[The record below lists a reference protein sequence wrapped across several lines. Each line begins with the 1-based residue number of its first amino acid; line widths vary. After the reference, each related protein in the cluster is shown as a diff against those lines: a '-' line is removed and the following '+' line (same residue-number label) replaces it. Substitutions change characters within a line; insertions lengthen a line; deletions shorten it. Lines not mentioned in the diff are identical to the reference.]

1 MNHAAQIFLYSFY
14 FLNILSHYFPFPVF
28 FILSWRSE
36 FPSGCFLCQPEEFS
50 LAFLKG
56 VDMLATDSLSL
67 LLPGNVIISPLL
79 LKNTF
84 TEYRILE
91 DDSFYFW
98 HFKT

>member
-1 MNHAAQIFLYSFY
+1 
-14 FLNILSHYFPFPVF
+14 
-28 FILSWRSE
+28 
-36 FPSGCFLCQPEEFS
+36 
-50 LAFLKG
+50 
-56 VDMLATDSLSL
+56 MLATDSLSL

>member
-1 MNHAAQIFLYSFY
+1 MNRAAQIFLYSY
-14 FLNILSHYFPFPVF
+14 DFLNILPHYFPFPVF

-56 VDMLATDSLSL
+56 VDKMATGSFSF
-67 LLPGNVIISPLL
+67 LLPRNVIISPLL

-84 TEYRILE
+84 TE
-91 DDSFYFW
+91 
-98 HFKT
+98 